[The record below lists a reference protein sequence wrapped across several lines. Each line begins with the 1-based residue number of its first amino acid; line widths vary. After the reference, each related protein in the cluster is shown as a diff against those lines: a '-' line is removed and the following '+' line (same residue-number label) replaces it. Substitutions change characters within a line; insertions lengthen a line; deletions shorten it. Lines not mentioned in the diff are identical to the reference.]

1 MIAWQRLIA
10 ALPPHQRKLE
20 RRVLDALAG
29 EHLRWLAARRRQGS
43 LAPEGEESLP
53 LADFLAETIAAGQA
67 GIDELRQRHARFL
80 HDLGLA
86 AGDEERRRLLLAHA
100 RALGANRAQL
110 AGDRAALARWFG
122 ADALADRVDTCIAAL
137 ERRITVALDLLGRHA
152 RATFAAADDQS
163 RPWLWQRLDVE
174 ATARALFAFEGHA
187 RVRLAAFCC
196 LADALMGLPPAQRE
210 GAVQPGSVQ
219 FIYRCAQDAR
229 LYVWQQIEAI
239 ELLRELAPASF
250 FEVVR
255 LRLARPHAGDDIF
268 VRRRAVQLAAGAIA
282 TLPGAAA
289 LLPAALADASPY
301 VRQGLAQALHAAP
314 PKIVERCLPPLL
326 ADDVPQVRA
335 QALLAIAE
343 HPGEDRLPLLAWLL
357 ERIERE
363 YDAFVLRTALHVTE
377 RLLAAATGSCPRGAR
392 FAGLGGRAMELARI
406 EDAVRRLHQR
416 APDLRVRRWA
426 AETLARFMLLHD
438 IELRELVARLGT
450 EAQACPPGRARRLP
464 EDFDAVP
471 AERLGV
477 AAMLLARDGFPLD
490 FERRGGG
497 WRLHRGHRF
506 AFRLWRW
513 LHELRHPSPDKR
525 QAFRHTTGRVFRGSL
540 RAPSRILAELAQ
552 TKVPGEPLHHASEAG
567 SRPWLPLPDELLS
580 ALDLPRTQQPLRLV
594 TPEGVTELAPPA
606 SLLRRIAMRARLVWH
621 FADFAHARN
630 WHEGSQQAPDHYAR
644 RLRELGF
651 ELRFTPHRGDA
662 ADPAVT
668 RFFPAGFAL
677 GAGGGEELWQR
688 FQNYF
693 FSVYGNSLAELSLFL
708 GAALAAF
715 TARHLLVNHRQRR
728 ARRDIPLVV
737 GGWGTR
743 GKSGT
748 ERLKAALFNSLGYGV
763 VSKTTGCEA
772 MFLHAHPHQPL
783 REMFL
788 FRPYDKATIW
798 EQHAVTRIASELQA
812 DVFLWECM
820 ALTPSFVELLQR
832 RWMRDDLATITNTFP
847 DHEDLQGPAGIDIP
861 QVMTH
866 FIPQGSTLV
875 TSEEQMRPILAEA
888 AQALGTRVETIG
900 WLESGL
906 LAPDVLARFP
916 YQEHPDNIALV
927 ARMAAEFGIAPDYA
941 LKEMADRVVPD
952 LGVLK
957 MYPPAPVAGRTLSF
971 ANGMSANER
980 FGCLGNWTRLGFDR
994 IDVDGEPGTLVSTVV
1009 NNRADR
1015 IARSRVFASILV
1027 EDIAADLHFL
1037 IGSNLE
1043 GLHGYIREA
1052 WDEHAATL
1060 TLWPASGATPLA
1072 VLEGEARRLRQ
1083 PHTAARLH
1091 ARLAAMLRPQVPDD
1105 AATLAALWKRPDA
1118 LAEALAAAGVAHAD
1132 EILARARADLAAHDE
1147 YHAFTQRLESAPGTR
1162 DAALD
1167 ADFRALLWRWFERK
1181 LVTVA
1186 DYHASG
1192 NRIVEIIARHTPP
1205 GLHNRVMGIQNIKG
1219 TGLDFVYRW
1228 QAWGQCHDAC
1238 ADLRGSDATR
1248 FRRGLAALA
1257 AFQDYGLLCEDHVR
1271 ATLAA
1276 ARHAPHGQAAV
1287 AQAQIAQ
1294 IAANLEHTMAEVR
1307 AQLGA
1312 TREQG
1317 LLERL
1322 VLAIE
1327 GFVDAGDAVRR
1338 RRVANRIYKD
1348 LVAQRISHARA
1359 AIELQRLTQQQ
1370 KGGWLYERLR
1380 QRLRAV
1386 QESLARPGE
1395 VAPAEL
1401 RGIRGR

>member
-1 MIAWQRLIA
+1 MPA
-10 ALPPHQRKLE
+10 A
-20 RRVLDALAG
+20 
-29 EHLRWLAARRRQGS
+29 AAR
-43 LAPEGEESLP
+43 
-53 LADFLAETIAAGQA
+53 
-67 GIDELRQRHARFL
+67 H
-80 HDLGLA
+80 
-86 AGDEERRRLLLAHA
+86 
-100 RALGANRAQL
+100 
-110 AGDRAALARWFG
+110 
-122 ADALADRVDTCIAAL
+122 
-137 ERRITVALDLLGRHA
+137 
-152 RATFAAADDQS
+152 
-163 RPWLWQRLDVE
+163 
-174 ATARALFAFEGHA
+174 
-187 RVRLAAFCC
+187 
-196 LADALMGLPPAQRE
+196 
-210 GAVQPGSVQ
+210 
-219 FIYRCAQDAR
+219 
-229 LYVWQQIEAI
+229 
-239 ELLRELAPASF
+239 
-250 FEVVR
+250 
-255 LRLARPHAGDDIF
+255 
-268 VRRRAVQLAAGAIA
+268 
-282 TLPGAAA
+282 
-289 LLPAALADASPY
+289 
-301 VRQGLAQALHAAP
+301 
-314 PKIVERCLPPLL
+314 
-326 ADDVPQVRA
+326 DVPQVRA

-343 HPGEDRLPLLAWLL
+343 HHGEDRLPLLAWLL
-357 ERIERE
+357 ERLERE
-363 YDAFVLRTALHVTE
+363 YDTFVLRTALHVSE
-377 RLLAAATGSCPRGAR
+377 RLIAAATGTCPRGAR
-392 FAGLGGRAMELARI
+392 FAGVGGRSMELARI
-406 EDAVRRLHQR
+406 KDAVRRLHQR
-416 APDLRVRRWA
+416 AADLRVRRWA
-426 AETLARFMLLHD
+426 AETLARFMLVD
-438 IELRELVARLGT
+438 DVELRELVARLGT
-450 EAQACPPGRARRLP
+450 EAQACPPGRDRRLP
-464 EDFDAVP
+464 DDFDAVP
-471 AERLGV
+471 GERLGL

-490 FERRGGG
+490 FERRRGG
-497 WRLHRGHRF
+497 WHLYRGHRF

-525 QAFRHTTGRVFRGSL
+525 QAFRHTTGRIFRGSL

-580 ALDLPRTQQPLRLV
+580 ALDLPRTQQPLRLFA
-594 TPEGVTELAPPA
+594 PEGVTELAPPT
-606 SLLRRIAMRARLVWH
+606 SLLRRLAMRARLVWR

-651 ELRFTPHRGDA
+651 ELRFTPHRDAA

-677 GAGGGEELWQR
+677 GAGNDELWQR

-693 FSVYGNSLAELSLFL
+693 FSVYGNSLAELALFL

-715 TARHLLVNHRQRR
+715 TARHLVVNHRQRR

-798 EQHAVTRIASELQA
+798 EQHAVTRIASDLKA

-866 FIPQGSTLV
+866 FIPPGATLV
-875 TSEEQMRPILAEA
+875 TSEEQMRPILAHA
-888 AQALGTRVETIG
+888 AQMLGTRVETTG

-927 ARMAAEFGIAPDYA
+927 ARMAGEFGIAADYA

-957 MYPPAPVAGRTLSF
+957 VYPPAPVAGRTLSF

-994 IDVDGEPGTLVSTVV
+994 IDMDAEPGTLVSTVV

-1027 EDIAADLHFL
+1027 ADIAADRHFL

-1052 WDEHAATL
+1052 WDEHAAAL
-1060 TLWPASGATPLA
+1060 TLWPERGANPLA

-1083 PHTAARLH
+1083 PWTAARLH
-1091 ARLAAMLRPQVPDD
+1091 ARLAAMLRPQLPDD

-1132 EILARARADLAAHDE
+1132 EILACARADLAAHDE
-1147 YHAFTQRLESAPGTR
+1147 YRAFAQRLEGLPATPDPTLA
-1162 DAALD
+1162 AALD

-1186 DYHASG
+1186 DYHAGG
-1192 NRIVEIIARHTPP
+1192 NRIVELIAQHTPP
-1205 GLHNRVMGIQNIKG
+1205 GLHNRIMGIQNIKG

-1238 ADLRGSDATR
+1238 ADLHAPDATR

-1257 AFQDYGLLCEDHVR
+1257 AFQDYGLLCEAHVR

-1276 ARHAPHGQAAV
+1276 ARHAPHGQAAL

-1294 IAANLEHTMAEVR
+1294 IAANLEHAMADVR

-1322 VLAIE
+1322 VLAVE

-1348 LVAQRISHARA
+1348 LVTQRISHARA

-1386 QESLARPGE
+1386 QESLARPGDGE
-1395 VAPAEL
+1395 VVSVAL
-1401 RGIRGR
+1401 RGMRGR